1 MPFAK
6 LQDVELYYE
15 EYGSGD
21 ETIVFS
27 HGLLFDHRM
36 WELQVAHFSRRYR
49 CIAYDHRG
57 QGRSTVTDGGYD
69 MDSLCADA
77 VGLFRS
83 LNLTRA
89 HFVGLSMGG
98 FVGMRLAARH
108 PQLID
113 RLVLMETS
121 ADPEVNA
128 AKYNILRFI
137 FSIGGARLV
146 SRKVTSILFGRSS
159 LADPSRNEI
168 ANVWRK
174 RVERYPT
181 TIVRAVDG
189 VIQRQ
194 GVTDELA
201 QIHSPTLIL
210 VGDEDVAPTPDK
222 AKRIHAGIPGSVLNI
237 LPEAG
242 HSSCLEVPDEVN
254 RLIGD
259 FLGNTAKN

>member
-1 MPFAK
+1 MPFVK
-6 LQDVELYYE
+6 LRDADLYYE
-15 EYGSGD
+15 ESGTGD

-36 WELQVAHFSRRYR
+36 WEHQLAYFSGRYR

-57 QGRSTVTDGGYD
+57 QGLSTVTDRGYD

-77 VGLFRS
+77 VGLFRC

-113 RLVLMETS
+113 KLVLMETS

-128 AKYNILRFI
+128 AKYNLLRFI
-137 FSIGGARLV
+137 FSLGGARLV
-146 SRKVTSILFGRSS
+146 SRKVISILFGRSS
-159 LADPSRNEI
+159 LADPSRKET
-168 ANVWRK
+168 ADVWRK
-174 RVERYPT
+174 RVEQYPT

-189 VIQRQ
+189 VIQRK
-194 GVTDELA
+194 GVADELA
-201 QIHSPTLIL
+201 KINSPTLIL
-210 VGDEDVAPTPDK
+210 VGDEDVATTPEK
-222 AKRIHAGIPGSVLNI
+222 AKRIQAGIPGSVLQV
-237 LPEAG
+237 LPGAG
-242 HSSCLEVPDEVN
+242 HSSCLEVPGEVN

-259 FLGNTAKN
+259 FLENAGKN